1 MSGEQ
6 SEPTTEQ
13 TNTEETMKQVFDA
26 ITTTQE
32 PENLNTLVEAMGK
45 LFEEVKQRADEDVA
59 AARAAQQHAEIEQ
72 GRAEERA
79 VAALQA
85 KEDEARRHA
94 EELRRLEK
102 AYDDRAEALTA
113 ASAAHQA
120 RAERAEAE
128 ADRLR
133 GELAAVRS

>member
-6 SEPTTEQ
+6 SEPTAED
-13 TNTEETMKQVFDA
+13 K
-26 ITTTQE
+26 ITKLFESMATLEDPEAATTAG
-32 PENLNTLVEAMGK
+32 EAMVQ

-79 VAALQA
+79 VAPLQA
-85 KEDEARRHA
+85 KEDETRRHA